1 MPMNRIHPSSG
12 KLFHEL
18 LIRCLAEQH
27 QPTEDEIEL
36 VAGKIWQDSHGSL
49 TGQPWPDV
57 ARGSDAHRQM
67 IEAAMMALGTHE
79 RSAIPLQ

>member
-1 MPMNRIHPSSG
+1 MSRIQTNSG
-12 KLFHEL
+12 NFFHQL

-27 QPTEDEIEL
+27 RPTEEEIEL
-36 VAGKIWQDSHGSL
+36 VAGKIWQDSHGAT

-67 IEAAMMALGTHE
+67 IEAAMMALGAPV
-79 RSAIPLQ
+79 RDAVPVQ